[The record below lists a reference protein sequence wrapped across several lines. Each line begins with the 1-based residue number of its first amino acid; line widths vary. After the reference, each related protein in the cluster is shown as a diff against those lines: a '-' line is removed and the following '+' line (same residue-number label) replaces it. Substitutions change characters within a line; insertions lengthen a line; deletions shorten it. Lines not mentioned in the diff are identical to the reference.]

1 VRAAP
6 PFAFTVRRFGAWR
19 AALVA
24 LGLAGSAAT
33 TLWWRATDLPAR
45 QAAALAVAGF
55 ACALL
60 PLVEAC
66 RLRPAALRWD
76 GARWQLECMPDAL
89 QGAPR
94 VGRLFVATALGGWLL
109 LRFDAEPPRRATVGN
124 ALRRGRT
131 PAWIAVQR
139 RGLEADWHAIRC
151 TVYSPPPQD
160 RREALRPD

>member
-6 PFAFTVRRFGAWR
+6 PFAFTVRRFGVWR

-24 LGLAGSAAT
+24 LGLAGGAAT
-33 TLWWRATDLPAR
+33 TLWWRVTDLPAGW
-45 QAAALAVAGF
+45 AAGLAVAGF
-55 ACALL
+55 GCALL

-76 GARWQLECMPDAL
+76 GALWQVDRVPAAL
-89 QGAPR
+89 PNAPR
-94 VGRLFVATALGGWLL
+94 AGRLSVAVDLGNWLL
-109 LRFDAEPPRRATVGN
+109 LRFDAEPVRRATWMDR
-124 ALRRGRT
+124 A

-139 RGLEADWHAIRC
+139 PGLEADWHAIRC